1 MHTAEYSSFTRQTL
15 TSLRREDASAE
26 HSYCLPTETVSANE
40 EAPRPLTRKRIRKG
54 SWSTNFISVKSLGW
68 SPIHFIQ
75 VVRSRAMTSMNFYSW
90 GFNRNNQLGSYSL
103 STNGANDDSL
113 GQRPRTRAPLK
124 IQALKGRNNT
134 INSPD
139 MVKKGGEE

>member
-1 MHTAEYSSFTRQTL
+1 
-15 TSLRREDASAE
+15 
-26 HSYCLPTETVSANE
+26 
-40 EAPRPLTRKRIRKG
+40 
-54 SWSTNFISVKSLGW
+54 
-68 SPIHFIQ
+68 
-75 VVRSRAMTSMNFYSW
+75 MTSMNFYSW

-124 IQALKGRNNT
+124 IQPLKGRNNT

>member
-1 MHTAEYSSFTRQTL
+1 
-15 TSLRREDASAE
+15 
-26 HSYCLPTETVSANE
+26 
-40 EAPRPLTRKRIRKG
+40 
-54 SWSTNFISVKSLGW
+54 
-68 SPIHFIQ
+68 
-75 VVRSRAMTSMNFYSW
+75 MTSMNFYSW
-90 GFNRNNQLGSYSL
+90 GFNTNNQLGSYSL

-139 MVKKGGEE
+139 MVQKGGEE